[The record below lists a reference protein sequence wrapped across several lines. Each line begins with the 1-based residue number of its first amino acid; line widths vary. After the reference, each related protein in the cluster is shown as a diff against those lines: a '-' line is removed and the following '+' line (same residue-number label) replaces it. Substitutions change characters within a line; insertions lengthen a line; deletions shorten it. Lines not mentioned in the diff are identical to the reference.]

1 MTIIL
6 KIFRR
11 TIFYLTIL
19 FFLLLI
25 GGLISFSIFSLEFDN
40 VSYKNE
46 FYFYLSFLIPLA
58 ILLTLTGTLHKKN
71 TSNKNW
77 TIGGA
82 TISIAV
88 AIFLIMFS
96 LLIQTFGGW
105 RTQSI
110 LFRNKKNVNITISE
124 QIWDVGALGYDRNS
138 TRIVKLKPVL
148 RYLNQVVL
156 IDTAQLN
163 KTDWIFVNEE
173 GDIH

>member
-1 MTIIL
+1 MTTIL
-6 KIFRR
+6 KIFRW

-25 GGLISFSIFSLEFDN
+25 VGLIAFSIFSLEFGKLGF
-40 VSYKNE
+40 KNE

-58 ILLTLTGTLHKKN
+58 ILLTLTGTLSKKN
-71 TSNKNW
+71 TNNKNW

-82 TISIAV
+82 TILIAV

-110 LFRNKKNVNITISE
+110 LFRNEKNLNITISE
-124 QIWDVGALGYDRNS
+124 QIWDVGALGYDRNN
-138 TRIVKLKPVL
+138 TRIVKLRPVL
-148 RYLNQVVL
+148 KYLNQVTPV
-156 IDTAQLN
+156 DTGSLD
-163 KTDWIFVNEE
+163 KTEWIFVNED
-173 GDIH
+173 GDMH